1 MITKLSEELQRLQGI
16 ITILQKKQK
25 TEEDQ
30 NKAKIAELQVYLN
43 LAEEKAKMSKEIET
57 ENKELKKKAVSYE

>member
-16 ITILQKKQK
+16 ITTIQKKQK